1 MKYGRLVR
9 ANASTYS
16 LFVAGAATGAAVA
29 AVAAGA
35 AMGGTAVAAGAAGA
49 LVAAGAAGAAV
60 GAGAAGAEHALS
72 VARIVRTQRTT
83 SKRRCMGK
91 LLLGLI

>member
-1 MKYGRLVR
+1 MNDVPRY
-9 ANASTYS
+9 
-16 LFVAGAATGAAVA
+16 AV
-29 AVAAGA
+29 
-35 AMGGTAVAAGAAGA
+35 T
-49 LVAAGAAGAAV
+49 
-60 GAGAAGAEHALS
+60 GAAGAEHALS